1 MKVFHR
7 QLLVAWIVL
16 INMLFSVAFAF
27 ENTEKPAQEVSSE
40 TSEGV
45 FSGLFRMGYISIN
58 PNNAESAQ
66 GSAIGGELSYSS
78 ASWNG
83 ISATGSLYT
92 TQKLFNDPNGGFF
105 SSEGE
110 SYSILGQ
117 AYAQVNLA
125 STEIKIGRFAFDSP
139 HAGTDDV
146 RMIPNTFSGILVSN
160 TDLTDTTVYLAHL
173 DQWAGAGAYQPEEF
187 TDLNNS
193 DGVNVVGVVY
203 QGFDDVALQSWY
215 YNASNLYNL
224 FYLEAMVDKGDFSF
238 GGQYGKQ
245 SNKSAVRVGS
255 GGELFGI
262 KASYNIN
269 DFKLSGAYNYVS
281 GTVVKGFSGGPFFTN
296 AADHTIAD
304 HTIADVVDQ
313 RALALGIDYVGID
326 NVTIGLLNVAFDKG
340 ADELDLFISYD
351 FGNAMTFDFIYH
363 NIHEDGDL
371 VLAMFNL
378 GF

>member
-1 MKVFHR
+1 MKVFQR
-7 QLLVAWIVL
+7 QLLVAWIV
-16 INMLFSVAFAF
+16 ICNVFFSIAFAS
-27 ENTEKPAQEVSSE
+27 ENTEKSAQEISSE
-40 TSEGV
+40 TSESV
-45 FSGLFRMGYISIN
+45 FSGLFRIGYISVN

-66 GSAIGGELSYSS
+66 GSAIGGKLSYSS

-105 SSEGE
+105 SSESE
-110 SYSILGQ
+110 SFSILGQ

-125 STEIKIGRFAFDSP
+125 STEIKIGRFEFDSP

-146 RMIPNTFSGILVSN
+146 RMIPNTFSGILVAN

-203 QGFDDVALQSWY
+203 QGFDDVSLQSWY
-215 YNASNLYNL
+215 YNASNLANL
-224 FYLEAMVDKGDFSF
+224 FYLEAMVDKGNFSY
-238 GGQYGKQ
+238 GAQYAKQ
-245 SNKSAVRVGS
+245 SNKSAEVS
-255 GGELFGI
+255 ATGGELFGI
-262 KASYNIN
+262 KASYTLN
-269 DFKLSGAYNYVS
+269 DFKLSSAYNYVA
-281 GTVVKGFSGGPFFTN
+281 GTIVTGFSGGPFFTS
-296 AADHTIAD
+296 AAD

-326 NVTIGLLNVAFDKG
+326 NVTIGLLNVDFDKG